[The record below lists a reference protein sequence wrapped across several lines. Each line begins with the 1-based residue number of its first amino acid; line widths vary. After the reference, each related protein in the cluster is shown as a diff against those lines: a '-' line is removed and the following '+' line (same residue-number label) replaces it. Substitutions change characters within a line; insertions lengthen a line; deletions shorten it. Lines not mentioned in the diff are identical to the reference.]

1 MPHRI
6 LIITGNARHAET
18 LRTTLARSQDDGFIS
33 EWRRNLHDALVRLG
47 SAGQDTVAAVLVEL
61 NLSDSQGLD
70 TFDRLFALAPGIP
83 LMILDQDED
92 ERQTWQAI
100 QLGAQGRLSQEHFGS
115 YLVAQTLH
123 MLIQRRSAEDAL
135 FIEKSRNTLTLA
147 LIADAVIDT
156 DVNGRVIGLNDAAQ
170 ALTGWSANEAHGQP
184 IENVMRLVNGE
195 TREPV
200 ANPVVGALREG
211 IHKRLSGEIQLI
223 RRNDSEVA
231 IANSA
236 APFRDAKGRLQGAV
250 LVCHGM

>member
-47 SAGQDTVAAVLVEL
+47 SAGQDAVAAVLVEL
-61 NLSDSQGLD
+61 NLIDSQGLD

-100 QLGAQGRLSQEHFGS
+100 QLGAQGRLSQEYFGS

-156 DVNGRVIGLNDAAQ
+156 DVNGRVIGLNDAAH

-211 IHKRLSGEIQLI
+211 IHKRLGGEIQLI
-223 RRNDSEVA
+223 RRNGSEVA

-250 LVCHGM
+250 LVCHGT